1 MRLFGHPVHPML
13 VHLPIGLWSVGTA
26 CDGLTL
32 FGIAEAWPIGWL
44 CLGVGLAAAV
54 PTMIAGLLDFGALE
68 EIAVPVA
75 MRHMALM
82 SMAWL
87 TYLAAF
93 VMRSDGFAVQ
103 AAPDLISMAIGL
115 AGFGLLAPGAWHGGQ
130 LVYGLGVG
138 IDLRNRN

>member
-1 MRLFGHPVHPML
+1 ML

-32 FGIAEAWPIGWL
+32 SGIVGAWPIGWL

-54 PTMIAGLLDFGALE
+54 PTMIAGLIDFGALE
-68 EIAVPVA
+68 ETAVPVA

-82 SMAWL
+82 GMAWV
-87 TYLAAF
+87 TYLTAF
-93 VMRSDGFAVQ
+93 IVRSDGLAVQ
-103 AAPDLISMAIGL
+103 AAPDLIAMAISL
-115 AGFGLLAPGAWHGGQ
+115 VGFGLLTAGAWHGGQ

-138 IDLRNRN
+138 VDVRNRD